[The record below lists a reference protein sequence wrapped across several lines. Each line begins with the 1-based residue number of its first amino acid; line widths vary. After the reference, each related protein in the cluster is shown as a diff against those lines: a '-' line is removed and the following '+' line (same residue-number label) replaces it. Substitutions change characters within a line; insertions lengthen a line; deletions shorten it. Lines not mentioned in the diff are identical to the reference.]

1 MSLPVAIQRLKNPT
15 TLHRTLEVNQK
26 VNMAARGG
34 SRTTPSPTAPPTLRA
49 TPSQRAGPRDPSH
62 GSPTRRPKTS
72 LFERRNVW
80 QM

>member
-1 MSLPVAIQRLKNPT
+1 MSVPVAIQLQKNPT
-15 TLHRTLEVNQK
+15 TLHRTQEVSQK
-26 VNMAARGG
+26 VNMAVRGG
-34 SRTTPSPTAPPTLRA
+34 GHTTPSQTALQSLRA

-62 GSPTRRPKTS
+62 SSPPQRPKTS

>member
-1 MSLPVAIQRLKNPT
+1 MSVPVAIQRLKNPT
-15 TLHRTLEVNQK
+15 TLHRTRAVSQK

-34 SRTTPSPTAPPTLRA
+34 GHTTLSQTAPQTLRA
-49 TPSQRAGPRDPSH
+49 TLSQRAGPRGPSPS
-62 GSPTRRPKTS
+62 SPPQRPKTS